1 MYNANKAE
9 KPKFPIANAESLFRL
24 QRGTLPMIAKEN
36 CNSLGRKDWSAII
49 IIIKI
54 LNDRI
59 IEDRIHIFFLF
70 NVKS

>member
-9 KPKFPIANAESLFRL
+9 KQNFLLLMRNLISITKRNFANDS
-24 QRGTLPMIAKEN
+24 KEN

>member
-1 MYNANKAE
+1 
-9 KPKFPIANAESLFRL
+9 
-24 QRGTLPMIAKEN
+24 MIAKEN

-54 LNDRI
+54 LNDRV

>member
-1 MYNANKAE
+1 
-9 KPKFPIANAESLFRL
+9 
-24 QRGTLPMIAKEN
+24 MIAKEN

-59 IEDRIHIFFLF
+59 IEDRIHIF
-70 NVKS
+70 SYSM

>member
-1 MYNANKAE
+1 
-9 KPKFPIANAESLFRL
+9 
-24 QRGTLPMIAKEN
+24 MIAKEN

-70 NVKS
+70 NYIITMNKMQENIKKSEVNKLG